1 MRSGWRASRAT
12 VTNLNE
18 ATGTRRPSH
27 SGGICFRLG
36 GTPLGRHVLITRL
49 ARFACLLLALAFA
62 APSPAHDAE
71 SGVLVLG
78 RISDDPA
85 AHYEQLKPLLDYVVP
100 RMADV
105 GIREGRILMARDPQ
119 QMTSYM
125 RRGRVDWVTETAG
138 SAMLLRQRA
147 GARPLLLT
155 ERDGVSQYRS
165 VFFARRDR
173 GLASLDDLRGRRLAF
188 QRPSSTSAYF
198 VPAGTLLDRGMPLE
212 ILLSPDDQPSPRA
225 VGYLFARSELNIATW
240 VHKGLVDA
248 GVMSD
253 IDWDNPSR
261 VPASFRRD
269 FVLIGQTP
277 AYPRA
282 VEVVRGDL
290 DPRIAAR
297 LREVLLEASRDPSAR
312 EALVAFFGTTRFLPM
327 DAASGAALE
336 AIGRGVARIKADV
349 E

>member
-1 MRSGWRASRAT
+1 
-12 VTNLNE
+12 L
-18 ATGTRRPSH
+18 
-27 SGGICFRLG
+27 L
-36 GTPLGRHVLITRL
+36 TRL
-49 ARFACLLLALAFA
+49 IRLACLLLALAM
-62 APSPAHDAE
+62 APIARADDAS

-100 RMADV
+100 RMAGV

-119 QMTSYM
+119 QMASYM

-138 SAMLLRQRA
+138 TAMLLQQRVS
-147 GARPLLLT
+147 ARPLLLT
-155 ERDGVSQYRS
+155 ERDGVSRYRS

-173 GLASLDDLRGRRLAF
+173 GLAGLDDLRGRRIAF
-188 QRPSSTSAYF
+188 QRPSSTSAYY
-198 VPAGTLLDRGMPLE
+198 VPAGLLLDRGMSLE
-212 ILLSPDDQPSPRA
+212 ILLSPDDQPSAGA

-253 IDWDNPSR
+253 IDWDNPGR
-261 VPASFRRD
+261 VPSTFRRD
-269 FVLIGQTP
+269 FVVIGHTP
-277 AYPRA
+277 DYPRA

-312 EALVAFFGTTRFLPM
+312 EALLAFFGTTRFLPM
-327 DAASGAALE
+327 DDASLRAL
-336 AIGRGVARIKADV
+336 AGIGRGVARIKANV

>member
-1 MRSGWRASRAT
+1 MP
-12 VTNLNE
+12 
-18 ATGTRRPSH
+18 TGRNA
-27 SGGICFRLG
+27 
-36 GTPLGRHVLITRL
+36 LITRVIRL
-49 ARFACLLLALAFA
+49 ACLLIALAA
-62 APSPAHDAE
+62 APSAWAGDAS

-100 RMADV
+100 RMAGV

-119 QMTSYM
+119 QMASYM

-138 SAMLLRQRA
+138 TAMMLQMRA

-155 ERDGVSQYRS
+155 ERDGVSRYHS

-173 GLASLDDLRGRRLAF
+173 GLATLADLRGRRIAF
-188 QRPSSTSAYF
+188 QRPSSTSAYY
-198 VPAGTLLDRGMPLE
+198 VPAGMLIDRGMRLE
-212 ILLSPDDQPSPRA
+212 ILLSPDDQPSPGS

-253 IDWDNPSR
+253 LDWDNPSR
-261 VPASFRRD
+261 VPSTFRRD
-269 FVLIGQTP
+269 FVVIGQT
-277 AYPRA
+277 ADYPRA
-282 VEVVRGDL
+282 VEVVRADL
-290 DPRIAAR
+290 DPRIATR

-327 DAASGAALE
+327 DPASVRALSD
-336 AIGRGVARIKADV
+336 IGRGVSRIKADV